1 MPRIDLIDTFDIR
14 RGERCTVLAY
24 APDHYGEITMSKER
38 SSTRE
43 TKKKPAKTMA
53 EKKAEK
59 RAKKASKSF
68 AGG

>member
-1 MPRIDLIDTFDIR
+1 MDLIRTFDIR
-14 RGERCTVLAY
+14 LAERCTVLTY
-24 APDHYGEITMSKER
+24 APDHQGEITMSKER

-59 RAKKASKSF
+59 RAKKAAKSF

>member
-1 MPRIDLIDTFDIR
+1 MDLIDTFDISPA
-14 RGERCTVLAY
+14 ERCNVLSY
-24 APDHYGEITMSKER
+24 APNHYGEITMSKER

-43 TKKKPAKTMA
+43 TKKKPAKTMS

>member
-1 MPRIDLIDTFDIR
+1 MDLINTFDIR
-14 RGERCTVLAY
+14 LANRSTVLAQT
-24 APDHYGEITMSKER
+24 PDHYGEITMSKER

-43 TKKKPAKTMA
+43 TKKKPAKTMS

-68 AGG
+68 AAG